1 MFFKKL
7 MIIIILAVTDLVLSS
22 NEVEG
27 IVFLTVLC
35 RTHSVLQNESL
46 YSIKIMHS
54 GILAM

>member
-1 MFFKKL
+1 MFLKKL
-7 MIIIILAVTDLVLSS
+7 MIIIILAVTDLLSS